1 VALLSRK
8 RVVISGA
15 ASGIG
20 AAAAQL
26 FAEEGARVG
35 LLDINREGL
44 DQVADEVR
52 HAGGE
57 PLVLAA
63 SVLEESEV
71 SAAFASVV
79 AEWGGLDAAV
89 ANAAVFLNG
98 QDAPVHKLDLAVWQR
113 TIDVNLTG
121 AFLVA
126 KYATRAMMES
136 GGGSIV
142 FTGSATGMLGVS
154 PGFDAYSA
162 SKGGIHALMRVM
174 AVDYAPYLI
183 RVNAVIPGFTDTPST
198 AFLMSDDEA
207 REKLLNVIPMDRPGK
222 AAEVAQVMAFLASD
236 RTSYVTG
243 SFYHCD
249 GGITAV

>member
-1 VALLSRK
+1 MLLPGKRAL
-8 RVVISGA
+8 ISGA

-20 AAAAQL
+20 AAAARV
-26 FAEEGARVG
+26 FADEGARVG
-35 LLDINREGL
+35 LLDINRGAL
-44 DQVADEVR
+44 DRVADDIR
-52 HAGGE
+52 QAGGE
-57 PLVLAA
+57 ALVLVADV
-63 SVLEESEV
+63 SEESEV
-71 SAAFASVV
+71 SAAVATAV

-98 QDAPVHKLDLAVWQR
+98 EDAPVHALDLAVWRR
-113 TIDVNLTG
+113 TIDINLTG

-126 KYATRAMMES
+126 KYATRAMMDS
-136 GGGSIV
+136 GGGSVV

-162 SKGGIHALMRVM
+162 SKGGIHGLMRVM
-174 AVDYAPYLI
+174 AVDYAPHMI

-198 AFLMSDDEA
+198 AFIMGDDEE
-207 REKLLNVIPMDRPGK
+207 RERLLNVIPIARPGK
-222 AAEVAQVMAFLASD
+222 ASEVAQVMAFLASD
-236 RTSYVTG
+236 KTPYVTG